1 MAVERIWLVQQWL
14 RQLQSKAILLIFE
27 KFHRGITMRQFLSIS
42 LITRLALIGLAGML
56 ISACSSTMEGMGK
69 DLQTMGNAM
78 GGTQSNNP
86 SQTKGKDVVVT
97 PVK

>member
-1 MAVERIWLVQQWL
+1 MC
-14 RQLQSKAILLIFE
+14 E
-27 KFHRGITMRQFLSIS
+27 KFHRGNTVRKFPSIS
-42 LITRLALIGLAGML
+42 LITRLALVGVAGLL

-78 GGTQSNNP
+78 GGASSTPKNQTQT
-86 SQTKGKDVVVT
+86 QGKDVVVT

>member
-1 MAVERIWLVQQWL
+1 M
-14 RQLQSKAILLIFE
+14 
-27 KFHRGITMRQFLSIS
+27 KFSSLS
-42 LITRLALIGLAGML
+42 LISKLAIVAIAGMM

-69 DLQTMGNAM
+69 DLQNMGTSM
-78 GGTQSNNP
+78 GGSSNTQQSNQ

>member
-1 MAVERIWLVQQWL
+1 M
-14 RQLQSKAILLIFE
+14 
-27 KFHRGITMRQFLSIS
+27 KFASVS
-42 LITRLALIGLAGML
+42 LITKLAIAGITGLV

-69 DLQTMGNAM
+69 DLQNMGSAM
-78 GGTQSNNP
+78 GGSGANPTQTNNQ

>member
-1 MAVERIWLVQQWL
+1 M
-14 RQLQSKAILLIFE
+14 
-27 KFHRGITMRQFLSIS
+27 KFSSLS
-42 LITRLALIGLAGML
+42 LISRLTIVGIAGLV

-69 DLQTMGNAM
+69 DLQNLGTSM
-78 GGTQSNNP
+78 GGSSNTTQQGNQ

>member
-1 MAVERIWLVQQWL
+1 M
-14 RQLQSKAILLIFE
+14 
-27 KFHRGITMRQFLSIS
+27 KFSSIS
-42 LITRLALIGLAGML
+42 LIARLALVGVAGLI

-78 GGTQSNNP
+78 GGSGANSTQQNQ